1 MLTDEH
7 LERFRQYLWI
17 FRNASGWSGE
27 EFGKMLGITRATVSG
42 IETGSIKM
50 NTLHYYAMR
59 FLFLIYAGRFVNELI
74 DILVESEFTTQEERD
89 RLESQMA
96 MIKRQ
101 CGTKNSCKAIKIAL
115 TDYILVG
122 SELKKKEETK

>member
-7 LERFRQYLWI
+7 LERFRRYLWI

-50 NTLHYYAMR
+50 NPLHYYAMR
-59 FLFLIYAGRFVNELI
+59 FLFQNYGEQMANNLI
-74 DILVESEFTTQEERD
+74 DILVDSESTTQEERD
-89 RLESQMA
+89 RLESQMS
-96 MIKRQ
+96 MIKRR
-101 CGTKNSCKAIKIAL
+101 CGTKNSCKAIKTAL
-115 TDYILVG
+115 TDYILVE